1 MSSCLSDRH
10 SRSMSFDKLRMRDI
24 VHPAP
29 APIHRDLD
37 ASLSEHASEGLAGE
51 LTALVGVEDLR
62 LAEAL
67 KRLLEG
73 RDAERH
79 IHGIGQPKSQ
89 HRPRRPVV
97 AQSTHQRDRLP
108 MSMRNV
114 TNQSLTTP

>member
-10 SRSMSFDKLRMRDI
+10 SRSISFDKLRMRDI

-89 HRPRRPVV
+89 HRPRRPV
-97 AQSTHQRDRLP
+97 ADRHQIEKAL
-108 MSMRNV
+108 SK
-114 TNQSLTTP
+114 